1 MCLKLYQ
8 IQAFTKSSDPCES
21 ILQTCTP
28 LLQNLFHIDI
38 EHTFLA
44 IQ

>member
-1 MCLKLYQ
+1 MCLKVYQ

-21 ILQTCTP
+21 ILQTFT